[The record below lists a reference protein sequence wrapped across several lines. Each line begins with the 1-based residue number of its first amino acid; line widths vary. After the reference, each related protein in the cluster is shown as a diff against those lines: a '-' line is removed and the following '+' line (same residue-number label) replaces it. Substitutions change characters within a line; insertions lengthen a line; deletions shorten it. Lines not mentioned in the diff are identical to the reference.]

1 MAISDLVG
9 HELSWTQPRFLA
21 SGFELTRAG
30 DVIGRL
36 TFRSAWGSLATAE
49 IDDGCWSFKRL
60 GFLKTRVSVRACDA
74 EEELGVFRNNTWKGG
89 GTLEL
94 ARGPMIQANTNMWH
108 SKYEFV
114 GAGDEVLLTYHTH
127 RSFKLSGEM
136 QILPPA
142 RNLPELPWLVMLG
155 WYLAVMMYRDDS
167 AAVVAT

>member
-1 MAISDLVG
+1 MPLADLIG
-9 HELSWTQPRFLA
+9 EALSWTQPRFLA
-21 SGFELTRAG
+21 SGYELSRAG

-60 GFLKTRVSVRACDA
+60 GFLKTRVSVWSCDA
-74 EEELGVFRNNTWKGG
+74 EEELGVFRNSTWKGG
-89 GTLEL
+89 GTLDL
-94 ARGPMIQANTNMWH
+94 ARGQAIQANTNMWH

-114 GAGDEVLLTYHTH
+114 GAGDEVLVTYRTH
-127 RSFKLSGEM
+127 RGFKLSGEM
-136 QILPPA
+136 QILPSA